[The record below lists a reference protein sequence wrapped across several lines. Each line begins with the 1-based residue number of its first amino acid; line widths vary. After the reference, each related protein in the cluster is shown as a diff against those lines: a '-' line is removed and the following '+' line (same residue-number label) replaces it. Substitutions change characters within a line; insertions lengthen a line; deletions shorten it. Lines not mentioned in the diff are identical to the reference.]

1 MEDDAPEF
9 MEIHEIV
16 IQKLGHVPIVKGD
29 FHMLSKKVQKF
40 VAKWVSCI
48 SMYVFLV
55 VVVSEYISACY
66 GCQ

>member
-48 SMYVFLV
+48 HVSIYVFLV
-55 VVVSEYISACY
+55 VVV
-66 GCQ
+66 